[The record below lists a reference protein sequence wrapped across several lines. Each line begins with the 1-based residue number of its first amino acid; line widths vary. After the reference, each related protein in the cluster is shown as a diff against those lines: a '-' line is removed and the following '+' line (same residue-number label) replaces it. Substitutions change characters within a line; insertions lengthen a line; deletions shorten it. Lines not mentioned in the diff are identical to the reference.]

1 MGYLLLEA
9 DFLLHHSKKVMLAD
23 SCMKCPCVANV
34 SARIDVETCLSPPHM
49 VRNILKFP
57 WFLCLAA
64 AWQVQPASFIHGM
77 CRPFLQV
84 QGVGVGIQTAGLSW
98 RGWQALFCPP

>member
-34 SARIDVETCLSPPHM
+34 SARIDVETSLSPPHM
-49 VRNILKFP
+49 V
-57 WFLCLAA
+57 
-64 AWQVQPASFIHGM
+64 
-77 CRPFLQV
+77 
-84 QGVGVGIQTAGLSW
+84 
-98 RGWQALFCPP
+98 